1 MVVGDV
7 SILDVPPLSG
17 NPFDS
22 RPIERGRAHE
32 IVGRDEILIKWKE
45 HMHSQSPRLLLL
57 VGERGSG
64 RTSLVNAISSQTDR
78 HFIGY
83 FWHREDPLNRAL
95 DEMAVTFCGHE
106 VPNSMHQ
113 KVERLVETLDSLS
126 GPLPLIAFDY
136 PSEVEISS
144 FLPLILPILQR
155 LRAFIVV
162 TLSNSQLSALD
173 ENTRQIF
180 ELPTKIEPFS
190 RDQIQTLCDIR
201 MQRMSRQKW
210 PIREILLNAI
220 LSKTGGNARLVI
232 STLRD
237 LIDEKRGLGSEGTL
251 HGLIGWKSPN
261 SEIFGELTAEE
272 HDKPHKIDS
281 TQEFPR
287 EINESIFSE
296 IEKEMDLD
304 EDSMEVEEPEDVWD
318 GEESEENFDDQSGN
332 IIRDSTSSI
341 TELEDSQDHVS
352 DQDVEAEDIPTKI
365 TGWDGGESSGIYIE
379 EDFTPK
385 TRQPSRGIF
394 GLVNRSKITNDQMP
408 VGPDYSTPIQEP
420 ALDYNI
426 QASHKQP
433 LKSEEQY
440 SETNENTAEHRNQVN
455 EEKQVFFSEGELW
468 TVDSD
473 LEATLP
479 ETKTLSEL
487 DFGNELTTDIYL
499 QDEKILQPQNIE
511 KLEETKLGME
521 ISNNIDVGH
530 MKSLNDSERLIVDI
544 ARSREIS
551 PSDPEIQARL
561 EVGRPRLSQIY
572 NQLHKSGI
580 LAVRKDGRSRLFR
593 LSTEASEILGGV

>member
-45 HMHSQSPRLLLL
+45 HMHSQSPRLVLL

-83 FWHREDPLNRAL
+83 FWHKEDPLNRAL
-95 DEMAVTFCGHE
+95 DEIAVTFCGHE

-113 KVERLVETLDSLS
+113 KVERIVETLDSLS
-126 GPLPLIAFDY
+126 GPLPLVAFDY

-162 TLSNSQLSALD
+162 SLSSSQFTSLD
-173 ENTRQIF
+173 EDTRQIF
-180 ELPTKIEPFS
+180 EEPIKIESFS
-190 RDQIQTLCDIR
+190 SDQIQTLCDIR
-201 MQRMSRQKW
+201 MQRMSKQKW
-210 PIREILLNAI
+210 PIREILLNSI

-261 SEIFGELTAEE
+261 DHTSGVFMPEE
-272 HDKPHKIDS
+272 RDKTPTFES
-281 TQEFPR
+281 
-287 EINESIFSE
+287 INESSRERNEIIFSE
-296 IEKEMDLD
+296 IKKEKVVAEDSLDDEEPDDMWDD
-304 EDSMEVEEPEDVWD
+304 EDPEQVFLDP
-318 GEESEENFDDQSGN
+318 STNP
-332 IIRDSTSSI
+332 ISTSLVSSPLVEDKI
-341 TELEDSQDHVS
+341 DPVSEQKLETEHL
-352 DQDVEAEDIPTKI
+352 PTKI
-365 TGWDGGESSGIYIE
+365 TGWPEAESSAISNG
-379 EDFTPK
+379 EDLTSK
-385 TRQPSRGIF
+385 IRQPSRGLF
-394 GLVNRSKITNDQMP
+394 GLVNRSKMSNDQMP

-420 ALDYNI
+420 ALGFNI
-426 QASHKQP
+426 QVPSKQQNIP
-433 LKSEEQY
+433 EKQY
-440 SETNENTAEHRNQVN
+440 SGNSDNFIENNYQNN

-468 TVDSD
+468 TVDSE
-473 LEATLP
+473 LEETLP
-479 ETKTLSEL
+479 GTKIPPELVFENDIISE
-487 DFGNELTTDIYL
+487 IYSS
-499 QDEKILQPQNIE
+499 DEKNSQPQNIE
-511 KLEETKLGME
+511 KLEETKFGIE
-521 ISNNIDVGH
+521 GKNNIDMVH
-530 MKSLNDSERLIVDI
+530 LKSLNDSERIVVNI
-544 ARSREIS
+544 AKDREIS

-572 NQLHKSGI
+572 NSLHKSGI
-580 LAVRKDGRSRLFR
+580 LTVRKDGRSRLFK
-593 LSTEASEILGGV
+593 LSAQASEILGEV